1 MNVILSCYKDKTNI
15 PIEVKPESTAEE
27 IKIKLKQ
34 LLEEKAEYKYTYY
47 EINLLYSSQILD
59 DKKNLS
65 SYNIQNNNRIFYY
78 YKRKKAKGINATN
91 KTNNSIIKQIDSI
104 DSINIDDKMNQKEG
118 ENNNEINESLS
129 IYSSIIK
136 ILTYYEPSY
145 MKIILDYLSGNNTK
159 LFDQIKH
166 DRDNFASLLKMAI
179 TNDDIQFYKENY
191 DKVLVLKKAIK
202 EHNNN
207 NNNNNNNISN
217 NNNNIS
223 NNNKEIIILNEED
236 DKFIRSWILKS
247 NQLKKGLDKETI
259 ILEYIKNK
267 FNKEKTSLS
276 LKEILYN
283 E

>member
-145 MKIILDYLSGNNTK
+145 MKIILDYLSGNNKK
-159 LFDQIKH
+159 LFDQIKN
-166 DRDNFASLLKMAI
+166 DRENFASLLKMAI

-207 NNNNNNNISN
+207 NNNN
-217 NNNNIS
+217 IS

-236 DKFIRSWILKS
+236 DKFIRSWISKS
-247 NQLKKGLDKETI
+247 KQLKKGLDKETI

>member
-1 MNVILSCYKDKTNI
+1 MNVFLSCYKDKTNI

-34 LLEEKAEYKYTYY
+34 LLEEKAEYKHTFY

-65 SYNIQNNNRIFYY
+65 SYNIQNNNTIFYY
-78 YKRKKAKGINATN
+78 YKKKKAKGINSTN
-91 KTNNSIIKQIDSI
+91 KTNNSIIKQMDSI

-118 ENNNEINESLS
+118 ENNNEINELLS

-145 MKIILDYLSGNNTK
+145 MKIILDYLSGNNKK
-159 LFDQIKH
+159 LFDQIKD
-166 DRDNFASLLKMAI
+166 DRENFASLLKMAI
-179 TNDDIQFYKENY
+179 TNDDIKFYKENY

-207 NNNNNNNISN
+207 NNNNNNNNI
-217 NNNNIS
+217 NNNIS

-247 NQLKKGLDKETI
+247 KQLKKGLDKETI

>member
-1 MNVILSCYKDKTNI
+1 MNLHI
-15 PIEVKPESTAEE
+15 
-27 IKIKLKQ
+27 
-34 LLEEKAEYKYTYY
+34 
-47 EINLLYSSQILD
+47 
-59 DKKNLS
+59 
-65 SYNIQNNNRIFYY
+65 
-78 YKRKKAKGINATN
+78 
-91 KTNNSIIKQIDSI
+91 
-104 DSINIDDKMNQKEG
+104 
-118 ENNNEINESLS
+118 
-129 IYSSIIK
+129 
-136 ILTYYEPSY
+136 
-145 MKIILDYLSGNNTK
+145 
-159 LFDQIKH
+159 
-166 DRDNFASLLKMAI
+166 
-179 TNDDIQFYKENY
+179 YKENY

-236 DKFIRSWILKS
+236 DKFIRSWISKS
-247 NQLKKGLDKETI
+247 KQLKKGLDKETI